1 MARPRQIS
9 DEQILSATRER
20 VLAQGP
26 NVSLEVVAEDLGVTV
41 PAILKRFGSRRAL
54 MLAALTPPEP
64 EWIAFLNQGP
74 RQAPLEELLQEMFLK
89 ILAFNTD
96 AIPCV
101 IALRESGIATKE
113 FLGRDPTRGHRALV
127 GWLKR
132 ASALRLITA
141 TELEGIAFAIFG
153 ALMGRAFT
161 AHLVNAPLSERDR
174 QSYAQDLSRVF
185 TRALT
190 P

>member
-26 NVSLEVVAEDLGVTV
+26 NVSLEVVAEDLKVTV

-74 RQAPLEELLQEMFLK
+74 RPAPLEELLQEMFLN
-89 ILAFNTD
+89 ILAFNTH

-101 IALRESGIATKE
+101 IALRESGIAPKE
-113 FLGRDPTRGHRALV
+113 FLRDPTRGHRALV

-132 ASALRLITA
+132 ASELRLVTA

-161 AHLVNAPLSERDR
+161 AHLINAPLSERDR
-174 QSYAQDLSRVF
+174 QTYAQDLARVF